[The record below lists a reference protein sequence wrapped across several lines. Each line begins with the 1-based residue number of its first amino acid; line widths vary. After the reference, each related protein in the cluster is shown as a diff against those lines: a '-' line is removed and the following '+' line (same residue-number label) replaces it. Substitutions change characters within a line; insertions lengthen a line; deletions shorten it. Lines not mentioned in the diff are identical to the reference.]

1 MVLINIIAIHPNFLS
16 SPFPHPCHSLFFSR
30 DDLRS
35 PSGIISGPGSFAI
48 RDHLR
53 SRDHLWMYIR
63 HLLRVQ
69 FIRVNAYLYT
79 SLNYDQWEG
88 WNWKHRDIFFGKVTN
103 LRKSRTFE
111 GKFTL
116 YNLDSIP
123 ILPWISKQKC
133 LIIFQ
138 KI

>member
-35 PSGIISGPGSFAI
+35 GIICDPGSFTVPGSFVDVHTSPFACSVHKSKCLLVHI
-48 RDHLR
+48 TKLR
-53 SRDHLWMYIR
+53 PVGGLELETSRH
-63 HLLRVQ
+63 
-69 FIRVNAYLYT
+69 
-79 SLNYDQWEG
+79 
-88 WNWKHRDIFFGKVTN
+88 FF
-103 LRKSRTFE
+103 RKGDKFEKLSRTFE